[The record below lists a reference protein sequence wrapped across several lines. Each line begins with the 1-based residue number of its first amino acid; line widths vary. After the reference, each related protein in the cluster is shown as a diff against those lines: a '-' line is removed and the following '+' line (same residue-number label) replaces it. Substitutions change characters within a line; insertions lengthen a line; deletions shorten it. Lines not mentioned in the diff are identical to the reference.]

1 MPVKAEVLTP
11 NASQSAGLRP
21 DLAAIVD
28 WIEPGSHL
36 LDLGCGDGA
45 LLAYLQRE
53 KGITGY
59 GVEIG
64 INKVTECIARGINV
78 IHADIEAGLGEFTD
92 NSFDYVVMN
101 QTLQAT
107 HFPRDLLREM
117 LRIGKQGIVTLPNF
131 GHWRCRVQLGLFGRM
146 PVSSALPAAWYETQN
161 LHLCSLSDFDQLC
174 TDSNLKVLERQ
185 VLNHN
190 HSSGGV
196 GAKLFPNLFG
206 EVALYRVAR
215 Q

>member
-1 MPVKAEVLTP
+1 MTPPELQSDLT
-11 NASQSAGLRP
+11 GLRP
-21 DLAAIVD
+21 DLAAIID

-53 KGITGY
+53 KGTTGY

-64 INKVTECIARGINV
+64 IDKVTECIERGINV
-78 IHADIEAGLGEFTD
+78 IHADIEAGLKEFAD

-107 HFPRDLLREM
+107 HYPSDLLGEM
-117 LRIGKQGIVTLPNF
+117 LRIGRQGIVTLPNF

-146 PVSSALPAAWYETQN
+146 PVSAALPAAWYETEN
-161 LHLCSLSDFDQLC
+161 LHLCSLDDFDQLC
-174 TDSNLKVLERQ
+174 ADKGLKVLETQ

-190 HSSGGV
+190 HSSGGIS
-196 GAKLFPNLFG
+196 ARWFPNLFG
-206 EVALYRVAR
+206 EVALYRVTKK
-215 Q
+215 

>member
-1 MPVKAEVLTP
+1 MSQPSSQQ
-11 NASQSAGLRP
+11 ASSLRA
-21 DLAAIVD
+21 DLRAIVD
-28 WIEPGSHL
+28 WIKPGSHL

-53 KGITGY
+53 KQITGY
-59 GVEIG
+59 GVEIH
-64 INKVTECIARGINV
+64 IAKVNECIDRGVNV
-78 IHADIEAGLGEFTD
+78 IHADIEAGLSEFAD

-107 HFPRDLLREM
+107 HYPSDLLGEM

-131 GHWRCRVQLGLFGRM
+131 GHWRCRVQLGLQGKM
-146 PVSSALPAAWYETQN
+146 PVSAALPSAWYETEN
-161 LHLCSLSDFDQLC
+161 LHLCSLNDFDRLC
-174 TDSNLKVLERQ
+174 ADLDLKVLERQ
-185 VLNHN
+185 VLNHR
-190 HSSGGV
+190 HARGGM
-196 GAKLFPNLFG
+196 AATLFPNLFG